1 MQGLS
6 TKALEPTYFL
16 PDERTFSDFLKFI
29 NLLSKQIRFQSI
41 KNIPDGDWYDFFISD
56 EIFLLAEMENYPLEE
71 IEKKRISILVSF
83 ENQNSSAGKPCQK

>member
-41 KNIPDGDWYDFFISD
+41 KNIPDGDWYDFFH
-56 EIFLLAEMENYPLEE
+56 F
-71 IEKKRISILVSF
+71 
-83 ENQNSSAGKPCQK
+83 